1 VISFICTAIL
11 FDLDGVLVDS
21 TKSVER
27 EWRVWA
33 KEHGIDG
40 DAVMAIAHGVRSRE
54 VIKAVAPH
62 PDAEMEALK
71 LENREA
77 SDDGLVVMPGAIELV
92 HSIPKDSWGVVT
104 SGTRRLA
111 SARLRLAGVPD
122 PKVLVAADDVSNGK
136 PHPEP
141 YLKGAE
147 RLGVKPE
154 ECVVIE
160 DAPAGIQAAHAAG
173 MKAIGLASTYPGAAL
188 TAADAVIQRLNQIR
202 VAVEGERRL
211 ILKVD

>member
-1 VISFICTAIL
+1 
-11 FDLDGVLVDS
+11 
-21 TKSVER
+21 
-27 EWRVWA
+27 
-33 KEHGIDG
+33 
-40 DAVMAIAHGVRSRE
+40 
-54 VIKAVAPH
+54 
-62 PDAEMEALK
+62 MEALK